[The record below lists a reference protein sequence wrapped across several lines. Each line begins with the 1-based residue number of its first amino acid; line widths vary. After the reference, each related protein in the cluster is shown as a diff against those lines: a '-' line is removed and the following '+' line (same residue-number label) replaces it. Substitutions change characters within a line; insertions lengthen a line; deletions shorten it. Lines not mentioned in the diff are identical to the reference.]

1 MINQLRRRGC
11 LLRQSTLRNWLPPEA
26 LRIGSHWLGRRI
38 RFVGDYPCWE
48 AAAREAEG
56 YGADSI
62 LAKSR
67 EATEM
72 ARSGRAAEA
81 QDGMA
86 LAHALNRYPLLTVLL
101 RAAALN
107 EGRLRV
113 LDFGGALGGTY
124 FACRP
129 FLKGLAE
136 VRWNVV
142 EQPHFARCGSELFAD
157 HVLDF
162 FPSIEGAFAL
172 GRPDVVILSS
182 VLQYLEDPYTILAS
196 VVRHGVN
203 HVVIDRTPVVDG
215 RREIIT
221 LQKVPA
227 RILRSSYPAR
237 LFTRESLLH
246 PFKSGYRLI
255 GEFEASDAP
264 VGGLARRVEWVGYL
278 LEREAS

>member
-1 MINQLRRRGC
+1 
-11 LLRQSTLRNWLPPEA
+11 LRQTALHKWLPPEA
-26 LRIGSHWLGRRI
+26 VRVGSHWLGRRV
-38 RFVGDYPCWE
+38 RFLGDYPSWE

-56 YGADSI
+56 YGADTI

-81 QDGMA
+81 RDGMA
-86 LAHALNRYPLLTVLL
+86 LSHAANPYPLLTALL

-129 FLKGLAE
+129 FLRGLAE
-136 VRWNVV
+136 VRWIVV
-142 EQPHFARCGSELFAD
+142 EQPHFVRCGRKLFAD
-157 HVLDF
+157 DVLDF
-162 FPSIEGAFAL
+162 LSSIEEAFAL
-172 GRPDVVILSS
+172 RRPDLVILSS
-182 VLQYLEDPYTILAS
+182 VLQYLEDPYAILAS
-196 VVRHGVN
+196 VVRHGVAQ
-203 HVVIDRTPVVDG
+203 VVIDRTPVVSG

-221 LQKVPA
+221 LQRVPA

-237 LFTRESLLH
+237 LFTRESLLSSFE
-246 PFKSGYRLI
+246 PGYRLA
-255 GEFEASDAP
+255 GEFEAIDEP
-264 VGGLARRVEWVGYL
+264 VGGLTRRVRFVGYL
-278 LEREAS
+278 LEREVS